1 MSYTSF
7 DFPNTHLYDSDL
19 RELIRMYT
27 QLVAEYNELV
37 NDLHALN
44 QWKNEHELEYQA
56 LLKRMIAIENKMDT
70 FEAKIQAEFDK
81 LNADITKRVDKL
93 VSDTEDGLERIQKE
107 FENEIALAI
116 KEMQSQLDSMKVEI
130 KHAIIQLENSI
141 TANNEFIFRQVEARL
156 DDFINNLP
164 DYENLIVY
172 NPVRGEYTNVQ
183 LAIIDLYDNFRIYGL
198 TASQYDSL
206 QLTANEYDAKGLTAL
221 EYDRWAYKLLG
232 FPDPDYY
239 MRDPFNGRIVRTQ
252 VVIYEL
258 AELHRQALTASEYD
272 GLELTAE
279 QYDSLGLTAY
289 FYDWYGIVLFE
300 NALTASEYDALGIT
314 AAEYDAKRLSAWQYD
329 TYGKFLLTA

>member
-1 MSYTSF
+1 MSYTQF

-27 QLVAEYNELV
+27 QLVAQYNELV

-44 QWKNEHELEYQA
+44 EWKQTHEVEYQA
-56 LLKRMIAIENKMDT
+56 LLRRLKAIEYKMDS
-70 FEAKIQAEFDK
+70 FEAEIQAEFDK
-81 LNADITKRVDKL
+81 LNNDITKRVDKL
-93 VSDTEDGLERIQKE
+93 VSDTEDELNRIQKE

-116 KEMQSQLDSMKVEI
+116 KQMQAQLDSMKVEI
-130 KHAIIQLENSI
+130 KHAVVELENSI
-141 TANNEFIFRQVEARL
+141 TANNEFIFRQVELRL
-156 DDFINNLP
+156 EQFINNLP
-164 DYENLIVY
+164 DYENLIIY
-172 NPVRGEYTNVQ
+172 NPVRGERTNVQ
-183 LAIIDLYDNFRIYGL
+183 LAIIDLYDNFRVFGL

-206 QLTANEYDAKGLTAL
+206 QLAAEEYDAKGLTAL
-221 EYDRWAYKLLG
+221 EYDRWGYKLLE

-258 AELHRQALTASEYD
+258 AELHRDALTAAEYD
-272 GLELTAE
+272 FLELTAE
-279 QYDSLGLTAY
+279 QYDGLDLTAY
-289 FYDWYGIVLFE
+289 FYDWYGIALFN
-300 NALTASEYDALGIT
+300 NALTADEYDALGIT